1 MANHP
6 FPEGTVDWSGD
17 NPGIYLK
24 DVAEGPFISLMVWF
38 RIALSA
44 YGKGHVLVL
53 FEDPTRAA
61 AWPELANFCIC
72 DNEPLARYLVEGFCK
87 KFGVFREAKA
97 FSALEYLPMQQQMA
111 SGDNVRSS
119 AVTVSAPGLKVEL
132 IWDKLGKPFAADVL
146 PEQSATGAHEMYSVF
161 VESADASII
170 VNGRRLRGRPFPRP
184 FMGRSAS
191 SAFLAF
197 SETWLKA

>member
-1 MANHP
+1 MASHP
-6 FPEGTVDWSGD
+6 FPDGAVDWSGD

-24 DVAEGPFISLMVWF
+24 DAADGPFVSLMVWF

-72 DNEPLARYLVEGFCK
+72 DNESLARYLVEGFCK
-87 KFGVFREAKA
+87 KFGVFREARA
-97 FSALEYLPMQQQMA
+97 FAALPYLPMQRHA
-111 SGDNVRSS
+111 VSGDNVTSS
-119 AVTVSAPGLKVEL
+119 AVSVTAPGVEVDL
-132 IWDKLGKPFAADVL
+132 IWDQLGKPFAADVL
-146 PEQSATGAHEMYSVF
+146 PEQSATGVHEMYSVF
-161 VESADASII
+161 VESADASIV

-197 SETWLKA
+197 SETWL